1 MRAVFL
7 HVCMGQH
14 VIFLGPYSGSTHG
27 VIHACTYRRAAGFL
41 IHISISRAL
50 HFSFKRL
57 CARPNTYPKGTRRPG
72 GSGGAACSHC
82 TIPPTRY
89 CVQTLRTQLICAG
102 YFIPLRGMKYPAHI
116 SWVRTAWDELGA
128 HCLDATAHRVL
139 ARLTSK
145 KDNTTGPA
153 CGRNAKSSL
162 QPRRH
167 RPRR

>member
-1 MRAVFL
+1 MFMRAVFL

-102 YFIPLRGMKYPAHI
+102 YSIPLRIEFLLDWRARKTTQRDLR
-116 SWVRTAWDELGA
+116 VDEMQNHHCSHGA
-128 HCLDATAHRVL
+128 
-139 ARLTSK
+139 
-145 KDNTTGPA
+145 TGREDEVHGIKLECNHGP
-153 CGRNAKSSL
+153 
-162 QPRRH
+162 Q
-167 RPRR
+167 